1 LDGFFATCAIDA
13 KEKRNV
19 VTYDVSGEF
28 LQPEMPKKDGKVL
41 LKLRDVLWIL
51 CVMLIQN
58 IRRQLFMKKEKRPY
72 IYWFLDQFMDA
83 LKLHYCGMN
92 ITARH
97 SRKWVSK
104 LILMIGV
111 LPTK

>member
-1 LDGFFATCAIDA
+1 M
-13 KEKRNV
+13 

-28 LQPEMPKKDGKVL
+28 LKPEIPKKDGKVL
-41 LKLRDVLWIL
+41 LKLRDVFVDIM
-51 CVMLIQN
+51 CDVN
-58 IRRQLFMKKEKRPY
+58 PEYKETIVYEKGKRPY

-92 ITARH
+92 ITERH

-104 LILMIGV
+104 LILMIG
-111 LPTK
+111 LYPTK